1 VQFDG
6 GAQQVQSTVITDAT
20 GKAHLTDAHRVQSD
34 NELGIDVSGLKEGLY
49 LLRLQTPQG
58 AHTLRFIKK

>member
-1 VQFDG
+1 
-6 GAQQVQSTVITDAT
+6 VQSE
-20 GKAHLTDAHRVQSD
+20 

-58 AHTLRFIKK
+58 HHTLRFLKQ